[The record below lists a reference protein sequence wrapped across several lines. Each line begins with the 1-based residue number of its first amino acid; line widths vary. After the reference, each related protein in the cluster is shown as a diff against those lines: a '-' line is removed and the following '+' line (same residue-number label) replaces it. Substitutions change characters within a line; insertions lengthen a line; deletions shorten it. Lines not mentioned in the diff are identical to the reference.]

1 MEFYS
6 RNLTFSQVTI
16 HTVDLTKF
24 LYHETFWKI
33 SVKTIS
39 LVNSLLNNWFHEI
52 IFKWYKNLVNSTVCN
67 ISVKSM
73 HYVPQN
79 AIKLKNFREINSFVI
94 YSVKNVDLTKK
105 NGHFCLKIVIV
116 FLTILHTIYTV
127 SSKLLYVMNSR
138 N

>member
-1 MEFYS
+1 
-6 RNLTFSQVTI
+6 
-16 HTVDLTKF
+16 
-24 LYHETFWKI
+24 
-33 SVKTIS
+33 
-39 LVNSLLNNWFHEI
+39 
-52 IFKWYKNLVNSTVCN
+52 
-67 ISVKSM
+67 M